1 MLYFSQEDPR
11 TGHFMIKM
19 YEDKQRK
26 FKGECMIT
34 YSSTEGADG
43 AVKFLNGKP
52 IELHVLYMYCI
63 MCIHVLYMYVI
74 CITFVYVTVFGCAW
88 NSCWDSILFLILQHL
103 QY

>member
-43 AVKFLNGKP
+43 AVKFLNGEP
-52 IELHVLYMYCI
+52 IELHVLYMY
-63 MCIHVLYMYVI
+63 VI
-74 CITFVYVTVFGCAW
+74 CVYVTVFVFAW
-88 NSCWDSILFLILQHL
+88 NSCLDSILF
-103 QY
+103 

>member
-43 AVKFLNGKP
+43 AVKFLNGEP
-52 IELHVLYMYCI
+52 IELHVFM
-63 MCIHVLYMYVI
+63 
-74 CITFVYVTVFGCAW
+74 
-88 NSCWDSILFLILQHL
+88 
-103 QY
+103 